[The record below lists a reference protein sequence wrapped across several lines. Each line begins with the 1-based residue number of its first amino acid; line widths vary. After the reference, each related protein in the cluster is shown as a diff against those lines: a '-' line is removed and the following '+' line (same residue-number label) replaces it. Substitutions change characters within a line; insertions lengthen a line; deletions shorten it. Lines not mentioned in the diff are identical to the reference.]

1 MEPFL
6 MKPKIDFAFKEIM
19 NDETALRGFLSA
31 VLGLKAEEIQSV
43 KIQNTDLRKVHTDDK
58 QGILDVNILLNDNT
72 EINIEIQLT
81 ESKVWPDRSLFYL
94 SKKYVSQLKEGD
106 PYTIFK
112 RCVAINI
119 LDFKLFKDQ
128 EEYYSC
134 FHIREDKR
142 NILFTDKME
151 FHIIELPKLP
161 KEIKE
166 GSSELLLWSK
176 FIGSEKKEDFEML
189 AEMNEGIR
197 SAYQRLQVI
206 SQNDEKRI
214 EYEAR
219 MKAIHDFNQGMYD
232 AEERGAER
240 GRKEGHK
247 EGLREGRQEERK
259 ENIKSM
265 MKYLPI
271 EQVAKI
277 MKITVTEV
285 QTIINS

>member
-1 MEPFL
+1 MEEFL

-19 NDETALRGFLSA
+19 EDETARKGFLAA
-31 VLGLKAEEIQSV
+31 VLGLKPEDITSA
-43 KIQNTDLRKVHTDDK
+43 KIQNTNLRKIHAVDK

-219 MKAIHDFNQGMYD
+219 MKAIHDFNQGMYE

-247 EGLREGRQEERK
+247 EGLREGRQEDHK
-259 ENIKSM
+259 EHLKSC
-265 MKYLPI
+265 
-271 EQVAKI
+271 
-277 MKITVTEV
+277 TEELREG
-285 QTIINS
+285 TEWSSL